1 MEKEYLTKLV
11 EVEQRSKSNMKR
23 LDEHDEQ
30 IKELSNVYVALT
42 KVDDK
47 VSNVE
52 NDVSEIKKDLK
63 DIKEKPLKNWDN
75 LKWVIVTRNCNS
87 NSGFLFRKIRFV
99 GGLMRDMN
107 TRKWLKCAG
116 IRAIKTVAQTAVATI
131 GTSVVMGDVNWIAVA
146 SASVLAGILSLLT
159 SVAGL
164 PEMEE

>member
-52 NDVSEIKKDLK
+52 NDVSEIKQDLK
-63 DIKEKPLKNWDN
+63 DIKEKPGKNWDN
-75 LKWVIVTRNCNS
+75 LKWIIVTRNCNS
-87 NSGFLFRKIRFV
+87 SSGFLFGKVRVVEGRN
-99 GGLMRDMN
+99 DMKKSIEILLTN
-107 TRKWLKCAG
+107 IANLFKV
-116 IRAIKTVAQTAVATI
+116 KT
-131 GTSVVMGDVNWIAVA
+131 
-146 SASVLAGILSLLT
+146 ILSLAVIITVCILT
-159 SVAGL
+159 F
-164 PEMEE
+164 

>member
-52 NDVSEIKKDLK
+52 NDVSEMKKDLK
-63 DIKEKPLKNWDN
+63 DIKEKPSKNWDN
-75 LKWVIVTRNCNS
+75 LKWLIVTRNCNS
-87 NSGFLFRKIRFV
+87 SSGFLFGKI
-99 GGLMRDMN
+99 G
-107 TRKWLKCAG
+107 
-116 IRAIKTVAQTAVATI
+116 
-131 GTSVVMGDVNWIAVA
+131 VVEGSEKYEKINRNI
-146 SASVLAGILSLLT
+146 T
-159 SVAGL
+159 N
-164 PEMEE
+164 